1 MNHLRVMSLMAGC
14 LLFLAGCQAY
24 WNAEPDFG
32 SSVNGA
38 IQAQVQNVN
47 APKGYPKAIVGMDG
61 PAAKTS
67 IETYQKSFDRKQTTP
82 QATTGTMVGSSL
94 GLTVQ

>member
-1 MNHLRVMSLMAGC
+1 MSFIRIVLSAAGIVVA
-14 LLFLAGCQAY
+14 LTGCQAY
-24 WNAEPDFG
+24 WNPEPEFG

-38 IQAQVQNVN
+38 IQAQVQNLN
-47 APKGYPKAIVGMDG
+47 APKGYPKALVGMDG

-67 IETYQKSFDRKQTTP
+67 VETYQKSFERKQP
-82 QATTGTMVGSSL
+82 QAQSTTGTMVGSSL

>member
-1 MNHLRVMSLMAGC
+1 MINLRIASIAG
-14 LLFLAGCQAY
+14 LVIGLTGCQAY
-24 WNAEPDFG
+24 WNPEPEFA

-38 IQAQVQNVN
+38 INAQVQNAS
-47 APKGYPKAIVGMDG
+47 APKGYPKAVVVMDG

-67 IETYQKSFDRKQTTP
+67 IETYQKSFERKQPQTP
-82 QATTGTMVGSSL
+82 STTGTMVGSSL

>member
-1 MNHLRVMSLMAGC
+1 MNYLRIVLSAAG
-14 LLFLAGCQAY
+14 LVVALTGCQAY

-38 IQAQVQNVN
+38 IQAQVQNPN
-47 APKGYPKAIVGMDG
+47 APKGYPKALVGMDG

-67 IETYQKSFDRKQTTP
+67 VETYQKSFERKQP
-82 QATTGTMVGSSL
+82 QTQTTTGTMVGSSL

>member
-1 MNHLRVMSLMAGC
+1 MTQLRVVSLITGC
-14 LLFLAGCQAY
+14 LLSLTACQAY
-24 WNAEPDFG
+24 WNPEPDFG

-38 IQAQVQNVN
+38 IQAQVQNTN
-47 APKGYPKAIVGMDG
+47 APKGYPKAVVGLDG

-67 IETYQKSFDRKQTTP
+67 VETYQKSFERKQAATP
-82 QATTGTMVGSSL
+82 TTTGTMVGSSL